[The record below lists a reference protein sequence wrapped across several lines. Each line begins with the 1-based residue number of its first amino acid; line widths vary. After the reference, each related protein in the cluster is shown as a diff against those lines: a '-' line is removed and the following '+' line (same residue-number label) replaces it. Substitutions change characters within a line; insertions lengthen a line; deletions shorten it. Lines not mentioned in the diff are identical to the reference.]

1 MKKNLLK
8 ITLGL
13 SLLAFSTNG
22 NAQCPAISC
31 VPDVAVNT
39 DSLMCDAIVTY
50 TTPTATDPCGAI
62 DSQVFNYT
70 GAQQT
75 FTVPAGV
82 TSIVVDAYGAQG
94 GSNSPS
100 TNINYGGY
108 VQATLA
114 VTPGTTIY
122 VNVGQQ
128 PNGLT
133 GGWNGG
139 GNGETAGQGGG
150 GASDIRIG
158 GTTLN
163 DRMVVAGGAGG
174 GGFWSSQEVFG
185 GIGGGLI
192 GGNGYRTDFTTAP
205 GGEGGTQTS
214 SGNGTCSSLN
224 NPIVTGGFGFGGA
237 PSGCSCE
244 GYGGGGGWYGG
255 AGSGNCRGG
264 GGGSSYTVPL
274 ATNVTHTQGVR
285 TGNGEVTISW
295 ASTTATT
302 PTITQIAGLPSGA
315 AFPVGSTVNT
325 FIAENQGGID
335 TCSFTVTVV
344 DAQIPTITCSSNI
357 EICEG
362 NAISATPSTSDNCTG
377 ETVMYTLSGATS
389 GSGAS
394 SIDSVQFNI
403 GTTLVT
409 YTVTDLSGNQDSCS
423 FNVTVNPLPTVSL
436 AAFSVDTLCD
446 YSPAV
451 ALPSGTPASGTY
463 SGAGVSGT
471 NFDPAQANQGYN
483 WITYSYTDTSGC
495 VNSDS
500 SSIYVD
506 GCANLEEG
514 FLNSTIS
521 VYPNPTNGLVTI
533 SFENIEGSVNFTLTT
548 LDGKI
553 ILREFDYTN
562 ASITVDLSK
571 EPKGVYLIHVE
582 NGQAQ
587 RTLKVVRD

>member
-1 MKKNLLK
+1 MNKNLLK
-8 ITLGL
+8 LTLGL
-13 SLLAFSTNG
+13 SLLVFSNHAD
-22 NAQCPAISC
+22 AQCPQITC
-31 VPDVAVNT
+31 VPDITANT
-39 DSLMCDAIVTY
+39 DSAMCDAIVTY
-50 TTPTATDPCGAI
+50 TIPSVTDSCGLLS
-62 DSQVFNYT
+62 SQVFNYT

-82 TSIVVDAYGAQG
+82 TSIIVDAYGAQG

-114 VTPGTTIY
+114 VTPGSTIY
-122 VNVGQQ
+122 VNVGEQ

-139 GNGETAGQGGG
+139 GNGETAGKGGG

-174 GGFWSSQEVFG
+174 GGFWSSQEVYG

-192 GGNGYRTDFTTAP
+192 GGNGYRTDYVTAP

-214 SGNGTCSSLN
+214 SGNGTCASLN
-224 NPIVTGGFGFGGA
+224 NPICTGGFGYGGA
-237 PSGCSCE
+237 PSGCGCE

-264 GGGSSYTVPL
+264 GGGSSYTIPS

-285 TGNGEVTISW
+285 TGHGEVTISW
-295 ASTTATT
+295 VGNITT
-302 PTITQIAGLPSGA
+302 PTVTQIAGLPSGSV
-315 AFPVGSTVNT
+315 FPIGTTINT
-325 FIAENQGGID
+325 FVAENQGGLD
-335 TCSFTVTVV
+335 TCSFAVTIV
-344 DAQIPTITCSSNI
+344 DAQIPTISCSGDI
-357 EICEG
+357 VICEG
-362 NAISATPSTSDNCTG
+362 EAIPSTSASTSDNCTG
-377 ETVMYTLSGATS
+377 ETVSYTLSGATS
-389 GSGAS
+389 GFGAPNV
-394 SIDSVQFNI
+394 DNVQFNI

-409 YTVTDLSGNQDSCS
+409 YTVMDAAGNQDSCS
-423 FNVTVNPLPTVSL
+423 FNVTVNALPTVSL
-436 AAFSVDTLCD
+436 ASFSVDTLCD
-446 YSPAV
+446 YNPAI
-451 ALPSGTPASGTY
+451 ALPAGTPASGTY

-483 WITYSYTDTSGC
+483 WVIYTYTDSSGC
-495 VNSDS
+495 ANSDT

-506 GCANLEEG
+506 GCASLEEG
-514 FLNSTIS
+514 FLNSEIS
-521 VYPNPTNGLVTI
+521 VYPNPTNGLVTV
-533 SFENIEGSVNFTLTT
+533 SFENFEGSLDFILTT
-548 LDGKI
+548 LDGKV
-553 ILREFDYTN
+553 ILRELDYTN
-562 ASITVDLSK
+562 ASISIDLTN

-587 RTLKVVRD
+587 HTLKLVRD